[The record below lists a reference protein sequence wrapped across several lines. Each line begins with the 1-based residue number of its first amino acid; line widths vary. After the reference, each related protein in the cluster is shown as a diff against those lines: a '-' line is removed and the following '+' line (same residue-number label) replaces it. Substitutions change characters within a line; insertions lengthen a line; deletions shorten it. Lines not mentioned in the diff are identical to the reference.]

1 MLPHPYIPAIQ
12 QFKTRFVPI
21 SNKKSRAMVDMHCPQ
36 SFHLIVFLFFHS
48 AMLSKASPWRVFSSA
63 VSIAIWFQNGGFLRN

>member
-1 MLPHPYIPAIQ
+1 M
-12 QFKTRFVPI
+12 
-21 SNKKSRAMVDMHCPQ
+21 NKIYVKV
-36 SFHLIVFLFFHS
+36 LKIIHS